1 MKIPVL
7 LIILF
12 SFSVFIQCNN
22 PPSKKEATA
31 AANGENRS
39 IPVQTAYSA
48 KGYALM
54 KQKCFICHLPTPDPA
69 RRNQMIAPPMVRVQE
84 HYKPAFPNR
93 KAFVEAIVN
102 FVKNPTKEKTLMPG
116 AVSRFKLMPKLMYND
131 DELRLIAETLYAIDF
146 KSPAKANRMMT
157 GTLKLNN
164 GQKWK
169 LHSGTLK
176 KIKNTVLELNGLK
189 TNRIEDYHRL
199 GKDIFNTTKS
209 IILDTSYPSD
219 VHQQLQLFFHGIED
233 DMHALMAVQTVNEA
247 QKEVKILKEKFKS
260 FYNYFE

>member
-39 IPVQTAYSA
+39 IPVQTTYSA

-54 KQKCFICHLPTPDPA
+54 KQKCFICHFPTPDPA

-84 HYKPAFPNR
+84 HYKPAYPGR
-93 KAFVEAIVN
+93 KAFVEAVMN
-102 FVKNPTKEKTLMPG
+102 YVKNPSQDKSLMPG

-146 KSPAKANRMMT
+146 KSPAKANGMMT
-157 GTLKLNN
+157 GPLKLNN
-164 GQKWK
+164 GHKWK
-169 LHSGTLK
+169 LHTDTMEKVKAAVS
-176 KIKNTVLELNGLK
+176 ELNRLSSD
-189 TNRIEDYHRL
+189 RLDDYHRA
-199 GKDIFNTTKS
+199 GKDIFNRVKS
-209 IILDTSYPSD
+209 IILDPRYQGD
-219 VHQQLQLFFHGIED
+219 VHQQLQIFFHGIED
-233 DMHALMAVQTVNEA
+233 PMHNLMAARSLPEA
-247 QKEVKILKEKFKS
+247 QKEVKILKEKFNT
-260 FYNYFE
+260 FTAYFE